1 MVRMM
6 PQEEIGVW
14 VLFTSVTAILE
25 MLRNGFIRN
34 PFITHLVSAED
45 SDKKSIVAASLA
57 LHCLLAAIVILFLLI
72 GAVPLTWFWNAADL
86 DILFY
91 VYALNSVV
99 LIPFLHFEYLQQAH
113 VQFKGIFISNFVK
126 LGTLSVYVIVCYAID
141 AHITLVELAVVQLT
155 GTLIACFIS
164 YTFVKGHHLFDRSV
178 NKGLI
183 SKLFHFGKFT
193 LGTTISSM
201 VMRSTDTWMIG
212 RMISTIGV
220 ALYNPALRISNI
232 VEVPTLAVASLV
244 FPQINQKMKERG
256 HEGIRDIYVKSVS
269 LILAL
274 MVPMILPIY
283 FLSDFLV
290 EIIFGKDYME
300 AAPILRVTI
309 FYTLIIPF
317 NRQFGTVMDGLKTPK
332 LNFYLL
338 VMAAVLNIIFN
349 YIFLK
354 AYGTIGSAYGT
365 LLSYI
370 IVFIINQVILYYKF
384 GVNTFRV
391 LPAIFEWYGAG
402 WDFFWRRIT
411 KPA

>member
-1 MVRMM
+1 
-6 PQEEIGVW
+6 
-14 VLFTSVTAILE
+14 
-25 MLRNGFIRN
+25 
-34 PFITHLVSAED
+34 VSAED
-45 SDKKSIVAASLA
+45 SDKKSIIAASLA
-57 LHCLLAAIVILFLLI
+57 LHCLLATIVILFLLI
-72 GAVPLTWFWNAADL
+72 GAVPLTWFWNAEDL

-113 VQFKGIFISNFVK
+113 VQFKGIFVSNFVK

-141 AHITLVELAVVQLT
+141 AHITLVELAVVQLM
-155 GTLIACFIS
+155 GTLLACFIS

-232 VEVPTLAVASLV
+232 VEVPTLAVANLV
-244 FPQINQKMKERG
+244 FPQISQKMKERG

-283 FLSDFLV
+283 FLSDLLV
-290 EIIFGKDYME
+290 ETIFGKDYME

-365 LLSYI
+365 LISYI

-384 GVNTFRV
+384 GVNTFKV
-391 LPAIFEWYGAG
+391 FPSIFEWYGAG